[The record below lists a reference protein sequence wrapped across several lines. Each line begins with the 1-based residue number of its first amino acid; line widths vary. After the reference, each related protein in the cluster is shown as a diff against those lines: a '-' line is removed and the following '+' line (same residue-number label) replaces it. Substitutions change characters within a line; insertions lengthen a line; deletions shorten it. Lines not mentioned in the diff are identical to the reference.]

1 MFKNSARASWGFR
14 WKARYTVLS
23 ILWIGWLFSFLDRMV
38 VSVALPFIG
47 REFQLNAVS
56 QGLILSIFFAGYAIF
71 QIPGG
76 MLADK
81 FGPRRIMAF
90 AIVWWSIFT
99 SLTGMV
105 LSYPLILICRFV
117 FGLGEGCFP
126 GSSYKTIAMY
136 FPPKERATAT
146 AIQGSVNALG
156 PAIASLVAAGII
168 ATFGWHVVFI
178 SLGIPGLVIGLAIWF
193 YIKDNPAE
201 HPQITPEELAE
212 LNLVAPDVS
221 NSDASHGKIT
231 FKGFLKKPILWQM
244 LLIWFL
250 FDITFWGFISWLP
263 SYLMEVRGFS
273 VLKTGIYGSLPFFI
287 GTVGMLI
294 GGYLSDYFK
303 GNRKWLFIPSALL
316 SSFFIYMTFSVVS
329 SNMAIVYQ
337 SVAALFMF
345 LAYAAFWGLVVDSIP
360 ADIMGAGS
368 GMVNLGGQIAGFI
381 SPFAMG
387 YLIDLNKGSFDMAFS
402 FLAIAAIASAVVA
415 FVVKIEI
422 ETPK

>member
-1 MFKNSARASWGFR
+1 MFKNSARGSLGFH

-23 ILWIGWLFSFLDRMV
+23 ILWVGWLFSFLDRMV
-38 VSVALPFIG
+38 VSIALPFIG
-47 REFQLNAVS
+47 REFQLNAAS
-56 QGLILSIFFAGYAIF
+56 QGMILSTFFAGYAIF

-81 FGPRRIMAF
+81 FGPRRVMAF
-90 AIVWWSIFT
+90 AIVWWSVFT

-105 LSYPLILICRFV
+105 LSYPLMLICRFV
-117 FGLGEGCFP
+117 FGIGEGCFP
-126 GSSYKTIAMY
+126 GSSFKTIAMY

-156 PAIASLVAAGII
+156 PAVASLVAAGII
-168 ATFGWHVVFI
+168 AAFGWNMVFI
-178 SLGIPGLVIGLAIWF
+178 TLGIPGLVIGLAIWF

-201 HPQITPEELAE
+201 HPHITPEELSE
-212 LNLVAPDVS
+212 LNLVSPDVS
-221 NSDASHGKIT
+221 NSNISYQKIT
-231 FKGFLKKPILWQM
+231 FKEFLQKPVLWQM

-273 VLKTGIYGSLPFFI
+273 LLKTGFYGSLPFFI
-287 GTVGMLI
+287 GTIGMLV
-294 GGYLSDYFK
+294 GGYLSDCFK
-303 GNRKWLFIPSALL
+303 GNRKWLFIPSSLMAA
-316 SSFFIYMTFSVVS
+316 FFIYMTFSVAA
-329 SNMAIVYQ
+329 SNMVIVYQ

-368 GMVNLGGQIAGFI
+368 GMVNLGGQIAGLV

-387 YLIDLNKGSFDMAFS
+387 HLIDLNKGSFDMAFA
-402 FLAIAAIASAVVA
+402 FLAIAAIGSAVVA
-415 FVVKIEI
+415 FTVKIEAL
-422 ETPK
+422 K